1 MKQVKTKL
9 SKEDKNFIW
18 RSYNKLQSS
27 EFEKRI
33 YDDDGVSSPK
43 DRPEYSRDYARILYS
58 SSFRRLQG
66 KMQILGVE
74 STAFYRNRL
83 THSLEVAQ
91 IAKSIARVLSK
102 ACGVEKGNRKWMYQ
116 DQELCLLEAAA
127 LAHDI
132 GHPAFGHKGERVL
145 DEIAREY
152 GFYFEGN
159 AQNYRV
165 LNLLDRHGSS
175 CQGLNL
181 TYRTLLAINKYIVK
195 EDAKVEKFM
204 FVDDYECLMDFR
216 KKNDIEKE
224 RTLDVQIIELA
235 DDIAYTVHD
244 LEDALSLNL
253 CTINDILF
261 ELDKKNKEAY
271 NLFVKIINATY
282 ENMGCSCKI
291 GNIQENSHLFR
302 KALISILTNLF
313 VRKLSVQVVSKDDC
327 IKYGISENTKELTL
341 ETSYKLLCKY
351 LKKIIF
357 ECAITKSDIAL
368 YEAKGEIVIKSLFN
382 IYSKEKINKKY
393 NLLPPDYRPKTDEEA
408 PRKVIDY
415 IAGMMDTFAISE
427 FEKLTGKDFNTM
439 DISNTPTIYVP
450 QTQNNNSTNYK
461 LYYARIRQ
469 RLAMP
474 SRKVSGN
481 WLKSVR

>member
-1 MKQVKTKL
+1 MKQVKTRL
-9 SKEDKNFIW
+9 SKEDKDFIW
-18 RSYNKLQSS
+18 KSYNKLQSS

-33 YDDDGVSSPK
+33 YDDDGISSPK

-91 IAKSIARVLSK
+91 IAKSIARVLSN
-102 ACGVEKGNRKWMYQ
+102 ACGVKKGKSKRMYQ

-145 DEIAREY
+145 DEIAKEY
-152 GFYFEGN
+152 GQRFEGN

-165 LNLLDRHGSS
+165 VNLLDRHGSS

-195 EDAKVEKFM
+195 EGANVKKFM
-204 FVDDYECLMDFR
+204 FNNDFNCLMDFR
-216 KKNDIEKE
+216 KKNKIEEE

-261 ELDKKNKEAY
+261 ELKKKDNYAY
-271 NLFVKIINATY
+271 DLFDRIIKATR

-291 GNIQENSHLFR
+291 ENIQENSHLFR
-302 KALISILTNLF
+302 KTLISILTNLF

-327 IKYGISENTKELTL
+327 IKYGISKNTKELTL
-341 ETSYKLLCKY
+341 KKSYKRLCKH
-351 LKKIIF
+351 LKDTIF

-382 IYSKEKINKKY
+382 IYSNKKINKKY
-393 NLLPPDYRPKTDEEA
+393 NLLPPDYRPKSDEEA

-427 FEKLTGKDFNTM
+427 YERLTGDVFDTM
-439 DISNTPTIYVP
+439 DIRNIPPIFIPTEE
-450 QTQNNNSTNYK
+450 TEEEK
-461 LYYARIRQ
+461 L
-469 RLAMP
+469 
-474 SRKVSGN
+474 
-481 WLKSVR
+481 